1 MTTTN
6 NNPYNAAIKRC
17 QEQLANNQNLLKDPS
32 FADPKMQELVQE
44 DIFKLEAELKSLESA
59 STTLLEEQAHQDN
72 QNDTGHNV
80 DQSNAIVEIRAGT
93 GGDEAKIWASEIM
106 RMYQKFCFNHQLKIE
121 LIDDLVFKVKGKT
134 ELPVFQLI
142 KEKDAEK
149 LLETKE
155 EQELSAFA
163 LLRYEAGVH
172 RVQRV
177 PVTEAQGRLHTST
190 ASVAVLPEI
199 HAKVIEIR
207 DEDLEWQFMRASGA
221 GGQSVNKTSSA
232 VRLTHNPS
240 GIVVVARSERKQVQ
254 NRQIA
259 LEILRAKLWEIE
271 EEKKLVAID
280 AARESIGRNKRAEKI
295 KTYNYP
301 QNRVT
306 DHRIKQSWYNLN
318 EILEG
323 ELDEL
328 IAGFRAYL
336 NK

>member
-1 MTTTN
+1 MTST
-6 NNPYNAAIKRC
+6 NNPYSAAIERC
-17 QEQLANNQNLLKDPS
+17 QEQIANNHKLLEDPS
-32 FADPKMQELVQE
+32 FADPNLQELVRE
-44 DIFKLEAELKSLESA
+44 EIAKLEKELKSLESA
-59 STTLLEEQAHQDN
+59 STTLIEDQAHQDS
-72 QNDTGHNV
+72 QDSAVHNV
-80 DQSNAIVEIRAGT
+80 EQSNAIVEIRAGA
-93 GGDEAKIWASEIM
+93 GGDEAKIWANELM
-106 RMYQKFCFNHQLKIE
+106 RMYQRFCANYQLKIE
-121 LIDDLVFKVKGKT
+121 LIDELVFKVKGKT

-142 KEKDAEK
+142 EEKAGDK
-149 LLETKE
+149 LLETE
-155 EQELSAFA
+155 EKQTLSAFA

-177 PVTEAQGRLHTST
+177 PVTESQGRLHTST
-190 ASVAVLPEI
+190 ASVVVLPEI
-199 HAKVIEIR
+199 HAKVINIK
-207 DEDLEWQFMRASGA
+207 DEDLNWQFMRASGA

-271 EEKKLVAID
+271 EEKKLAAID
-280 AARESIGRNKRAEKI
+280 TARESIGRSMRAEKI
-295 KTYNYP
+295 KTYNFP

-306 DHRIKQSWYNLN
+306 DHRIKQSWHNLS

-323 ELDEL
+323 DLVEL